1 MNELATS
8 DEKIPARDEREA
20 VVKSLEAKCQKIVN
34 LAHDVR
40 DAADEV
46 YRLELELRALLS
58 DHNDLDAAV
67 VIDKYGVAQRRFGA
81 LEADLYNLKDQIE
94 EELKVANRDK
104 RFGIYVSHTAEGLPI
119 RVSTT
124 KKTPLWG

>member
-1 MNELATS
+1 MS
-8 DEKIPARDEREA
+8 DRLIPSTLTLPERSERDA
-20 VVKSLEAKCQKIVN
+20 AVKSLEAKCQKIVN
-34 LAHDVR
+34 LAHDVA
-40 DAADEV
+40 DAESRLYAAERELKIAIADHASV
-46 YRLELELRALLS
+46 DALL
-58 DHNDLDAAV
+58 A
-67 VIDKYGVAQRRFGA
+67 KYGEASRFFGS

-124 KKTPLWG
+124 MKKRLWG